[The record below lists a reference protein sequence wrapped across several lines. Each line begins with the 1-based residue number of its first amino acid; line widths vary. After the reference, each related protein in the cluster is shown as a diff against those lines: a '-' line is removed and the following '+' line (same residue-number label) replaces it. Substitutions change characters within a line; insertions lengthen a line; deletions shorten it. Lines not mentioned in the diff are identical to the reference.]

1 VPHYKNK
8 EIERARKLVRQMEK
22 GGQVDTV
29 HHDNLE
35 RLLKP
40 PKRKVVKK
48 KVEDLGDDNG

>member
-1 VPHYKNK
+1 MPHYKSK

-22 GGQVDTV
+22 GGQKDTI

-40 PKRKVVKK
+40 PKRKVKK